1 MSLPFRTLGLG
12 GGGMKGIMYIGAL
25 RELSQRQDLVF
36 PDGVYG
42 VSIGAIV
49 GTYIAFGLALDLSV
63 EKAFKM
69 SAFIP
74 EPDFSN
80 LPEMI
85 TLKGVFSMDT
95 LKESITNMF
104 LSKGVDLRTKV
115 IGDAKM
121 PLYILA
127 SNLTKGKPTI
137 FSKNVPVLDALMCSC
152 CIPGVFRPQV
162 LYDQVYVDG
171 DLFVPSVD
179 KFIPDTQ
186 STLCISLKK
195 QKMANTFRPE
205 TIETMSPITY
215 VHDMYSMVTQNFF
228 MQVKKQC
235 TLQLAYPNLMST
247 SDLAKFDVPDILS
260 KAAAELSAFL
270 SSKSLREE
278 RAEVLD

>member
-49 GTYIAFGLALDLSV
+49 GTYIAFGLPLDLSV

-137 FSKNVPVLDALMCSC
+137 FSKNVPVLDALMSSC
-152 CIPGVFRPQV
+152 CIPGIFRPQV

-171 DLFVPSVD
+171 DLFVPSID
-179 KFIPDTQ
+179 KFIPDAQ
-186 STLCISLKK
+186 SALCLSLKK
-195 QKMANTFRPE
+195 QKMVNTFRPE
-205 TIETMSPITY
+205 TIETMSPISY

-228 MQVKKQC
+228 MQVKKPC
-235 TLQLAYPNLMST
+235 TLQLTYPNLMST
-247 SDLAKFDVPDILS
+247 SDLSKFDVPDILS
-260 KAAAELSAFL
+260 KAASELSAFL
-270 SSKSLREE
+270 RSKSFREE
-278 RAEVLD
+278 RPEVLD